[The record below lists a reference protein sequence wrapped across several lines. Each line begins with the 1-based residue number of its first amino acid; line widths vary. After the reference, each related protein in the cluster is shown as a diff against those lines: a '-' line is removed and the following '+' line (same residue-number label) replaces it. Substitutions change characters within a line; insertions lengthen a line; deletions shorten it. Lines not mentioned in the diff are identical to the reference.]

1 MRNFIFVKDPDK
13 SKEELLKEL
22 QELKQAHSSLQALYE
37 KGLDDR
43 RLAEAELSASERRFM
58 QVAESAGEWIWEVD
72 ARGLYTYSSPVVE
85 EMLGYSPD
93 EIIGK
98 KHFYEFFSG
107 ENKEETKR
115 SALDLFASK
124 QAFKE
129 FINQNI
135 HKDGTLVW
143 LATTA
148 SSILDKDG
156 ELLGYQGV
164 DTDITER
171 RKVEEALK
179 ESEYFFKESQKAAFT
194 GSYKTDFLKGKW
206 ESSEVL
212 DQIFGIDAEYDRT
225 VPGWLDLVH
234 PADRE
239 MMNNYLV
246 DEVIARRIPF
256 DKEYRIVRKNDYQ
269 VRWVHGLGQA
279 SFDEEG
285 NALSLI
291 GTIQDITQRKLSD
304 EVINK
309 LNYALEA
316 TGEVVYMTNN
326 EGIFTYVNP
335 AFSSVYGYQADE
347 VIGKVSPRILKGGL
361 VDDTSYKYFW
371 NELLNKQVVKG
382 EWFNKTKDGKHIN
395 IEATTNA
402 IINERG
408 EAIGFIAIQKDI
420 TVRKKIEEELVH
432 AKEKAEESDRL
443 KSAFLANMS
452 HEIRTPMN
460 GILGFS
466 TLLSRQGVDS
476 EEQASYIK
484 LIEKSSA
491 RLFNIINEIIDI
503 SKIESGQMELHIVE
517 TNINEQLK
525 LAYNL
530 LKPDAEDKGIHLTYH
545 KGLSENDATIKTD
558 SSKLYSIL
566 TNLLKNAI
574 KFTDQGSV
582 EIGYSR
588 KGDFLEFYVRDT
600 GVGIPENRLG
610 AIFER
615 FVQADMAVLQARQ
628 GAGLGLS
635 IAKAFAEMLGG
646 NIWVNSVVGKGSIF
660 YFTLPCQVDGE
671 LMPPEESNSPE
682 QDADTLE
689 KNLKILI
696 TEDDETSE
704 MLISVLIKDFSSEVL
719 FARTGTEA
727 IEVFRNNPDFD
738 LILMDIQMP
747 EMDGYEAT
755 RQIRKLNKDIIIIAQ
770 TAFGILGDKEKAI
783 DSGCNDYI
791 SKPITQEKL
800 SGLIQ
805 KYFAS

>member
-1 MRNFIFVKDPDK
+1 VKSQEK
-13 SKEELLKEL
+13 SREELL
-22 QELKQAHSSLQALYE
+22 
-37 KGLDDR
+37 R
-43 RLAEAELSASERRFM
+43 ELSVSERRFR

-72 ARGLYTYSSPVVE
+72 AQGLYTYSSPVVE
-85 EMLGYSPD
+85 EMLGYTPD

-98 KHFYEFFSG
+98 KYFYEFFHG
-107 ENKEETKR
+107 EKKEETKGL
-115 SALDLFASK
+115 ALELFVAR
-124 QAFKE
+124 QPLKE
-129 FINQNI
+129 FINQNV
-135 HKDGTLVW
+135 HKDGRLVW
-143 LATTA
+143 LSTTG
-148 SSILDKDG
+148 SPILDEEG

-179 ESEYFFKESQKAAFT
+179 ESEYFFKESQKAAFI
-194 GSYKTDFLKGKW
+194 GSYKMVFAREIW

-212 DQIFGIDAEYDRT
+212 DQIFGIGKNYERT
-225 VPGWLDLVH
+225 VDGWLELVH
-234 PADRE
+234 PADRN
-239 MMNNYLV
+239 MMNKYLQE
-246 DEVIARRIPF
+246 EVIGKRLPF
-256 DKEYRIVRKNDYQ
+256 NKEYRIVRKKDGQ
-269 VRWVHGLGQA
+269 IRWVHGLGQGE
-279 SFDEEG
+279 FDEAG

-291 GTIQDITQRKLSD
+291 GTIQDITDRKLTD

-316 TGEVVYMTNN
+316 TGEVVYMTDN

-335 AFSSVYGYQADE
+335 SFCNIYGYQAEE
-347 VIGKVSPRILKGGL
+347 VIGKVTPRILKGGL
-361 VDDTSYKYFW
+361 VGDSSYKYFW
-371 NELLNKQVVKG
+371 KELLNKQVVKG
-382 EWFNKTKDGKHIN
+382 EWINKTKDGRN
-395 IEATTNA
+395 IHMEATTNA

-408 EAIGFIAIQKDI
+408 ETIGFIAIQKDI
-420 TVRKKIEEELVH
+420 TVRKKIEDELLL

-466 TLLSRQGVDS
+466 ALLSKQGVDR
-476 EEQASYIK
+476 EEQQNYIEM
-484 LIEKSSA
+484 IEKSSA

-503 SKIESGQMELHIVE
+503 SKIESGQMEVFTME
-517 TNINEQLK
+517 TNINEQLDM
-525 LAYNL
+525 AYNL
-530 LKPDAEDKGIHLTYH
+530 LKPDAETKGITLSYH
-545 KGLSENDATIKTD
+545 KSLEGKDAYIQTD
-558 SSKLYSIL
+558 KSKLYSIL

-574 KFTDQGSV
+574 KYTDQGAV
-582 EIGYSR
+582 ELGYSR

-646 NIWVNSVVGKGSIF
+646 DIWVNSVVGEGSIF
-660 YFTLPCQVDGE
+660 YFTLPCSLAVGKQAT
-671 LMPPEESNSPE
+671 EERDVPVQE
-682 QDADTLE
+682 TAGPA
-689 KNLKILI
+689 KKLKILV

-704 MLISVLIKDFSSEVL
+704 MLTTVLIKEFSDQVF
-719 FARTGTEA
+719 FARTGIEA
-727 IEVFRNNPDFD
+727 IELYHKQPDID

-755 RQIRKLNKDIIIIAQ
+755 RRIRMFDKEVIIVAQ
-770 TAFGILGDKEKAI
+770 TAFGILGDREKAI
-783 DSGCNDYI
+783 EAGCTDYI
-791 SKPITQEKL
+791 SKPISQEKL